1 MKKIMQKMVAALLTG
16 VSIII
21 SSCNSNV
28 ENLLNVNYPEV
39 KKETAP
45 QSRVLWI
52 VINGANGKAMRQA
65 INQGKAENIRGM
77 LNHAVYSLDGLGSR
91 ADEVLTASQGWS
103 QLMSGSS
110 VQASQKDI
118 IQLVTSTGKT
128 ASLYA
133 STNYV
138 YEKYKEHASYS
149 NLSDDEGATTQ
160 AIKDLGGDAPNNL
173 SIVELSGVE
182 KVGLSQGWFDEADN
196 YATDAVLQAIGK
208 ADQQVGRLLMAVE
221 ARADY
226 KNEKWLIMV
235 TSNYGGSD
243 NHAAS
248 NVYDRLDRKT
258 FSLMYSRDI
267 EPELLAR
274 PSANEVLKY
283 EYFTPRYNGKGD
295 TDHASVND
303 ASLFNFDYDAA
314 ETDTNK
320 VTNYTVQ
327 FMYRELDPLKKGRGV
342 MLVSKSLQ
350 AEPKSGQG
358 WAFRRRQSY
367 HYCRYN
373 GTTVYSTE
381 KSNAVCN
388 DGLWHVYTIV
398 FNFRKKVFSIYKDG
412 QLNMHGNKTKALSA
426 SLSTADQVPLTI
438 GKIYGSSSDA
448 NTPFYVTNLQVYDV
462 ALPQEWIEQNYKMT
476 YLDEKGESFKYWNNL
491 IGYWPCDREDEYKT
505 GVLHDYSKYGS
516 MNGGVNAGRSDMTI
530 TNPTWD
536 SGSDASENVSPRI
549 ETSYY
554 QKVINTIDLSLQT
567 LQWLGIAID
576 EDWHLEGLG
585 RAFVYE

>member
-1 MKKIMQKMVAALLTG
+1 MKKIMQKMVAALLAG
-16 VSIII
+16 VSVIIT
-21 SSCNSNV
+21 SCNSNV
-28 ENLLNVNYPEV
+28 ENLLTGNYPEV
-39 KKETAP
+39 KKETVP
-45 QSRVLWI
+45 QKHVLWI
-52 VINGANGKAMRQA
+52 VVDGANGKAIRQA

-91 ADEVLTASQGWS
+91 NDEVLTASQGWS
-103 QLMSGSS
+103 QLMKGTSRQSMTQDVIQIVSS
-110 VQASQKDI
+110 M
-118 IQLVTSTGKT
+118 GKNV
-128 ASLYA
+128 ALYA

-138 YEKYKEHASYS
+138 YETYGEQATTKVL
-149 NLSDDEGATTQ
+149 NDDEGITDQ
-160 AIKDLGGDAPNNL
+160 AIKDLSGDAPGNF

-182 KVGLSQGWFDEADN
+182 KAGLSQGWFEEGDN
-196 YATDAVLQAIGK
+196 YATNAVINAIGK
-208 ADQQVGRLLMAVE
+208 VDQLMGRLLTAVE
-221 ARADY
+221 GRNGYAAE
-226 KNEKWLIMV
+226 NWLIII
-235 TSNYGGSD
+235 TSNYGGSND
-243 NHAAS
+243 NKES
-248 NVYDRLDRKT
+248 NIYDRLDRKT
-258 FSLMYSRDI
+258 FSLMYNRNI
-267 EPELLAR
+267 EPELLNR

-283 EYFTPRYNGKGD
+283 EYYTPRYNGKGD

-327 FMYRELDPLKKGRGV
+327 FMYRELDPLKRGRGV

-350 AEPKSGQG
+350 AEPRSGQG

-398 FNFRKKVFSIYKDG
+398 FDFRKQVFAIYKDG
-412 QLNMHGNKTKALSA
+412 QLNMYGNKTKTLKAT
-426 SLSTADQVPLTI
+426 LSTADQVPLTI

-491 IGYWPCDREDEYKT
+491 IGYWPGDREDEYKT
-505 GVLHDYSKYGS
+505 GILHDYSKYGS
-516 MNGGVNAGRSDMTI
+516 KFGGINAGRSDMTI

-554 QKVINTIDLSLQT
+554 QKVINTIDLPLQT
-567 LQWLGIAID
+567 LQWLGISID
-576 EDWHLEGLG
+576 ESWHLEGLG